1 VKPARSFLRIGSFTG
16 LIHEA
21 IRHEWH
27 QLSAT
32 RGPVILMHPH
42 LSIDSARAVLGCA
55 AIVLGAG
62 TLAGCAA
69 VGVAAVAAKGIEE
82 SRPKKVLAEYEGL
95 LEKSYAVVVSADR
108 SIQAQYPALVAELT
122 IRINDRLWS
131 NSGAAAGIP
140 SQELLSYLYQHP
152 EWVAQP
158 FSDLA
163 RTLSVERLII
173 VDLNEFRL
181 NDPGNQYL
189 WDGMA
194 AGTVSVI
201 EADSSVPDE
210 FVYQKAL
217 AIKFPDITGVDQ
229 TQYTSQQVASV
240 LIARF
245 VNRASWPF
253 FDHQEE
259 PMIPY

>member
-1 VKPARSFLRIGSFTG
+1 M
-16 LIHEA
+16 
-21 IRHEWH
+21 
-27 QLSAT
+27 LSA
-32 RGPVILMHPH
+32 
-42 LSIDSARAVLGCA
+42 A
-55 AIVLGAG
+55 AAGFAG
-62 TLAGCAA
+62 TIAGCAA

-95 LEKSYAVVVSADR
+95 AGKSYAVVVSADR
-108 SIQAQYPALVAELT
+108 SIQAQYPSLVAELT
-122 IRINDRLWS
+122 IRINDRLWTS
-131 NSGAAAGIP
+131 SGASAGIP

-152 EWVAQP
+152 EWIAQP

-163 RTLSVERLII
+163 KTLSVERLVI

-194 AGTVSVI
+194 SGTVSVI

-229 TQYTSQQVASV
+229 SQYTAQQVASV

-253 FDHQEE
+253 YDHEEE
-259 PMIPY
+259 PMIAY